1 MINIHKAEPNTPPTE
16 PKPAATVMLIRPA
29 KAGLEVLMILRNKN
43 ANFGGAWVF
52 PGGKVETYDNQI
64 VSQNFSAGIT
74 DSMASEIMGLSSG
87 GLNYWVACVR
97 ECFEECGILM
107 AYRKSG
113 ELFGRA
119 SYREQEVLNRYRNDL
134 NAGNSV
140 LLDLCRQLNVK
151 LAVDRMA
158 YVSHWIT
165 PISEAKRYSTRFFL
179 AVAPRYQQAFH
190 DGSESVNSIW
200 IRPEEA
206 LQKALKEDF
215 PLLMPTKKNLESIVG
230 YRDIEELLYVKAAKQ
245 KKVETIQPELK
256 YKNSKLV

>member
-1 MINIHKAEPNTPPTE
+1 
-16 PKPAATVMLIRPA
+16 
-29 KAGLEVLMILRNKN
+29 
-43 ANFGGAWVF
+43 
-52 PGGKVETYDNQI
+52 
-64 VSQNFSAGIT
+64 
-74 DSMASEIMGLSSG
+74 
-87 GLNYWVACVR
+87 
-97 ECFEECGILM
+97 M

-113 ELFGRA
+113 ELFDRA

-134 NAGNSV
+134 NAGNPV
-140 LLDLCRQLNVK
+140 LLNLCRQLNVK
-151 LAVDRMA
+151 LALDRMA

-165 PISEAKRYSTRFFL
+165 PTSEAKRYSTRFFL
-179 AVAPRYQQAFH
+179 AVAPLYQQAFH

-206 LQKALKEDF
+206 LQKSLKENF

-230 YRDIEELLYVKAAKQ
+230 YRDVEELLYVKTAKQ